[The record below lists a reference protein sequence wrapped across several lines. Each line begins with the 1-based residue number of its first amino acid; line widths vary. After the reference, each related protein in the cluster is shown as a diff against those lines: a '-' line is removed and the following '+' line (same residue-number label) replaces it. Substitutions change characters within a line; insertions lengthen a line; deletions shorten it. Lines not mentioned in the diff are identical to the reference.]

1 MKFPEIGFLMP
12 QNSPLF
18 QMDDFSSITVWHMS
32 RNFVNNGE
40 NVEVEIL
47 DFFMLKPKS
56 GQAEA
61 FFATR

>member
-1 MKFPEIGFLMP
+1 
-12 QNSPLF
+12 
-18 QMDDFSSITVWHMS
+18 MDDFSSITVWPMS
-32 RNFVNNGE
+32 RKFVKKGK
-40 NVEVEIL
+40 NVEAEIL